1 MKQNAMDKLV
11 NEAKKVNEICANGAS
26 SDLLDM
32 YAKHAFLVPDSY
44 KDTFCTSFNQ
54 NKIKAAYSVCSF
66 ESRENI
72 DGLVEQLSNL
82 KYDRKPLGGMQDDM
96 AIAFI
101 MAVYMHLQINNE
113 QFYKNRYRIISE

>member
-44 KDTFCTSFNQ
+44 KDKKNNSPGVRYEKTVQSLRLSVRDIHGNILNSVNHILRKQ
-54 NKIKAAYSVCSF
+54 NASSAY
-66 ESRENI
+66 
-72 DGLVEQLSNL
+72 L
-82 KYDRKPLGGMQDDM
+82 
-96 AIAFI
+96 
-101 MAVYMHLQINNE
+101 
-113 QFYKNRYRIISE
+113 